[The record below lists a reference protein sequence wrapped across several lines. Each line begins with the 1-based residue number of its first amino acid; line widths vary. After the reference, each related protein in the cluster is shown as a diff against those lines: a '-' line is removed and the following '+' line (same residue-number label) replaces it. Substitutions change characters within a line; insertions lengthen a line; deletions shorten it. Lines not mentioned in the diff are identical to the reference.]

1 MSGQSGSGVQG
12 ASNSCPAPS
21 ASLPTVSITATDP
34 GFRTMKVTWE
44 WSSTNV
50 NITELKIKYHQK
62 SGCPPI
68 TGCTPKYI
76 KLKSPFPTSYIFKGT
91 KDDATGLRRN
101 AEYEF
106 RIEAKIDVAGAS
118 FNVSSDARR
127 EDTYAARK
135 VVPQVNQEYGGTVSP
150 PVNLKDQLWEVMMST
165 RVDFSLPWSGEKQ
178 SRYEF
183 ALSVPRGTG
192 LQIKYPPVGH
202 SDEFHAACAWS
213 GWPSTTSRWVRVNV
227 TLHLVRC
234 GIGDGVSSIK
244 VKVRNTEHNYEWEM
258 DDHIVVEKS
267 WHKQANVVG
276 YRLWSLPTDTTL
288 EAFSPPIATAAAGW
302 NGERTGLQ
310 YCNTEENDCRDGTGD
325 GTILY
330 ILHYNP
336 ENAVNQH
343 CLDSIACNT
352 YRRPGYP
359 HRGDQKLYIE
369 QPPYSGI
376 AENEEGEDEDPRTH
390 KGKDK
395 GMWSTHA
402 TRANDDEYH
411 LTSVLM
417 HEMGHAGALGH
428 SFAHSYVSEK
438 KTYTDVMGGIRLGQI
453 KLTPTTYDTN
463 AMKSIYQSHS
473 AHR

>member
-1 MSGQSGSGVQG
+1 MSGQSGSGVSG

-21 ASLPTVSITATDP
+21 ASLPTVSITELDP

-44 WSSTNV
+44 WSSTTVNV
-50 NITELKIKYHQK
+50 TELKIKYHQK

-68 TGCTPKYI
+68 VGCTPKYI

-91 KDDATGLRRN
+91 KDDTTGLRRN

-118 FNVSSDARR
+118 FNVSSDSRR

-135 VVPQVNQEYGGTVSP
+135 VVPRVNQQDGGTVSP
-150 PVNLKDQLWEVMMST
+150 TVNLKDRQWEVMMST

-192 LQIKYPPVGH
+192 LQIKYPPAGH
-202 SDEFHAACAWS
+202 SDGFHAACDWS

-244 VKVRNTEHNYEWEM
+244 VKIRNTEHNYEWEM

-267 WHKQANVVG
+267 WHKKGNVVA
-276 YRLWSLPTDTTL
+276 YQRTSLPSNTAAADFPS
-288 EAFSPPIATAAAGW
+288 AIATAAADW
-302 NGERTGLQ
+302 NAAQTGVQ
-310 YCNTEENDCRDGTGD
+310 YCDIETNDCRTAEDD
-325 GTILY
+325 SMLY
-330 ILHYNP
+330 FHHYNP
-336 ENAVNQH
+336 ETSAEQI

-352 YRRPGYP
+352 YKDQGYP

-369 QPPYSGI
+369 QPPYQGTPR
-376 AENEEGEDEDPRTH
+376 GEDVKTH
-390 KGKDK
+390 RGEHKL
-395 GMWSTHA
+395 MWSTHSSRVS
-402 TRANDDEYH
+402 TGQYH
-411 LTSVLM
+411 LTTTM
-417 HEMGHAGALGH
+417 IHEIGHSAGLGH
-428 SFAHSYVSEK
+428 SPSNR
-438 KTYTDVMGGIRLGQI
+438 DVMGGAIAGETKRAI
-453 KLTPTTYDTN
+453 STYDKN
-463 AMKSIYQSHS
+463 AMKSIYQHHSSH
-473 AHR
+473 